1 MYNGYGMDVKLSPG
15 FDIDMDKLF
24 ETMDIIDHTCNDFFW
39 PLDTIESRQ
48 AYSDKHHMFLWEWH
62 PFTREMI
69 IVPLMAGCGPPSRP
83 GQGGD
88 GVHWDAY
95 YSELEAR
102 HMALF
107 DRWIDEILREMGL
120 DLEDL
125 TENEDGSMVLASE
138 AH

>member
-39 PLDTIESRQ
+39 PLDTIESRR
-48 AYSDKHHMFLWEWH
+48 AYSDQHQMFLWEWH

-69 IVPLMAGCGPPSRP
+69 ITPLMAGCGPPSSP

-95 YSELEAR
+95 YSELEAG

-125 TENEDGSMVLASE
+125 TENEDGSMVLASD